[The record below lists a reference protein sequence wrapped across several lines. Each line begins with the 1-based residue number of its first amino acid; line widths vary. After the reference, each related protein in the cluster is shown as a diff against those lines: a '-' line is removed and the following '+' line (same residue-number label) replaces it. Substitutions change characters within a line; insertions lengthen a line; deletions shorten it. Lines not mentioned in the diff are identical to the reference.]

1 MSKKY
6 RQQYKRRTLPSVV
19 KQKEKATI
27 QYQVKRLEAEVNQ
40 KLKSLS
46 KMKNGLSGIAYN
58 NLSGSLST
66 VQINSFDIVK
76 GRVNVSKQ
84 TLKSKTKSTYVAKK
98 LNNFLRSMTS
108 TKKGK
113 NIVKKNVIE
122 GMKKAF
128 IEKNRDKFI
137 KKYGVDYED
146 NFLFKED
153 LQEYLDYIEDIS
165 LDEAEILYNM
175 FGDDDYK
182 FFEKTFNLSGSEFI
196 SFLDEAREQDMSIKE
211 FDNYMNKYI
220 VDLKD
225 TDYKSQLISIYNK
238 YVNY

>member
-19 KQKEKATI
+19 RQKEKSTI

-46 KMKNGLSGIAYN
+46 KMKNGISGIAYH

-66 VQINSFDIVK
+66 VQINSFDLVK
-76 GRVNVSKQ
+76 RRVNVSKQ

-128 IEKNRDKFI
+128 IEKNRDKCI

-165 LDEAEILYNM
+165 LDEAEVLYNM

-211 FDNYMNKYI
+211 FDTYMNKYI

-225 TDYKSQLISIYNK
+225 TDYKSHLISIYNK

>member
-19 KQKEKATI
+19 RQKEKATI

-46 KMKNGLSGIAYN
+46 KMKNGLSGIAYH

-66 VQINSFDIVK
+66 VQINSFDIKK

-113 NIVKKNVIE
+113 NVVKKNVIE

-137 KKYGVDYED
+137 K
-146 NFLFKED
+146 
-153 LQEYLDYIEDIS
+153 
-165 LDEAEILYNM
+165 
-175 FGDDDYK
+175 
-182 FFEKTFNLSGSEFI
+182 FI
-196 SFLDEAREQDMSIKE
+196 KNDK
-211 FDNYMNKYI
+211 
-220 VDLKD
+220 
-225 TDYKSQLISIYNK
+225 
-238 YVNY
+238 

>member
-19 KQKEKATI
+19 KQKEKLTI
-27 QYQVKRLEAEVNQ
+27 QYQVKQLEKLVNQ

-66 VQINSFDIVK
+66 VQINSFDIKK
-76 GRVNVSKQ
+76 GRVRISDK
-84 TLKSKTKSTYVAKK
+84 TLKSKTKSTYVVKK

-113 NIVKKNVIE
+113 NIVKQNVIE

-137 KKYGVDYED
+137 EKYGVDYED
-146 NFLFKED
+146 NFLFQED
-153 LQEYLDYIEDIS
+153 LQEYLDYVEEIS
-165 LDEAEILYNM
+165 LEEAETLYTM

-182 FFEKTFNLSGSEFI
+182 FFENTFNLSGSEFI
-196 SFLDEAREQDMSIKE
+196 SFLDEAREKDMSIKE
-211 FDNYMNKYI
+211 FDTYMNKYI
-220 VDLKD
+220 VELKD
-225 TDYKSQLISIYNK
+225 TDYKRQLLSIYNK